1 METKRVEDGQQLRH
15 RPVQQQTLFR
25 VPTET
30 LAAPTAGCVTW
41 TVPGSKSAVAY
52 LAGVTGGA
60 AVQPQVDDNRPRS
73 Q

>member
-15 RPVQQQTLFR
+15 MLAQQQTLFT
-25 VPTET
+25 VTT
-30 LAAPTAGCVTW
+30 GTMAAPTAGRVTW

-52 LAGVTGGA
+52 LAAVTGGA